1 MKIQLLSYRNGFDK
15 YSVVHSN
22 IGAPH
27 TFDSFDVNI
36 IDLNDK
42 NIFVNKDND
51 QRNIN
56 KKVEV
61 QQLKK
66 LIESSSRSISIVILP
81 QNMNYDYSWGYV
93 SNGRGGGNGYK
104 KCCQLSN
111 MLSGLEEILQ
121 MTIIPQGIKFKLC
134 YEIST
139 TKCGTSALKSDFC
152 FDEKSIQCPYDYDFA
167 TRANDSDKPTTMH
180 FNNTYITTLDILNSP
195 EVLMNYL
202 EYLKILDIE
211 REAEPEWV
219 REIIFGDDKEQ
230 HDKIIEQKEAIANA
244 EEIIKRANN
253 KLEEN
258 SRYKSILYTNGE
270 QLVEVVFDILESF
283 FSYSL
288 SEFKDEKK
296 EDFLIKLDSVTF
308 IGEIKGITSNVKS
321 EHVSQLDVHFQG
333 YQDKLQ
339 ENNCVENVKALLI
352 INPFRN
358 KRPIEREPIHEIQE
372 NLAKRNGSLIITTDN
387 LLKLYDAFIN
397 GAIDGDTIKREF
409 ISQTGILS
417 MGFIS

>member
-1 MKIQLLSYRNGFDK
+1 MIIHG
-15 YSVVHSN
+15 
-22 IGAPH
+22 
-27 TFDSFDVNI
+27 DSF
-36 IDLNDK
+36 
-42 NIFVNKDND
+42 
-51 QRNIN
+51 RM
-56 KKVEV
+56 E
-61 QQLKK
+61 
-66 LIESSSRSISIVILP
+66 E
-81 QNMNYDYSWGYV
+81 
-93 SNGRGGGNGYK
+93 GGGSGYRE
-104 KCCQLSN
+104 CCLLSN
-111 MLSGLEEILQ
+111 MLSSLEGILQ
-121 MTIIPQGIKFKLC
+121 MTIIPQGMKFKLC

-167 TRANDSDKPTTMH
+167 TRANDSDKPTTIH
-180 FNNTYITTLDILNSP
+180 FNNTYITTLDILNTP

-202 EYLKILDIE
+202 ESLKILDIE
-211 REAEPEWV
+211 RETEPEWV

-244 EEIIKRANN
+244 EEIIQEANN

-387 LLKLYDAFIN
+387 LLLKPPTFALLL
-397 GAIDGDTIKREF
+397 TVLPVHK
-409 ISQTGILS
+409 
-417 MGFIS
+417 

>member
-1 MKIQLLSYRNGFDK
+1 MSYRNGFDN
-15 YSVVHSN
+15 YSVTHN
-22 IGAPH
+22 DIDKPH

-42 NIFVNKDND
+42 NIFVNNDNS
-51 QRNIN
+51 QKSIN

-61 QQLKK
+61 QQLKR
-66 LIESSSRSISIVILP
+66 IMESSNRSISIIMLP
-81 QNMNYDYSWGYV
+81 QNMNYDYSWGFT
-93 SNGRGGGNGYK
+93 SIGIGSGKGYTK
-104 KCCQLSN
+104 RCQLSS
-111 MLSGLEEILQ
+111 MLSCLEEILQ

-139 TKCGTSALKSDFC
+139 TKCGKSALKSDFC
-152 FDEKSIQCPYDYDFA
+152 FDEKAIQCPHDYDFT
-167 TRANDSDKPTTMH
+167 TRANDSEKPTTVL
-180 FNNTYITTLDILNSP
+180 FNNTYITTLDILNTP

-202 EYLKILDIE
+202 ESLKILDSE
-211 REAEPEWV
+211 REIEPEWV
-219 REIIFGDDKEQ
+219 KEIVFCDDKEQ

-244 EEIIKRANN
+244 EEIIKMANN

-358 KRPIEREPIHEIQE
+358 KRPIEREPINEIQE

>member
-1 MKIQLLSYRNGFDK
+1 
-15 YSVVHSN
+15 
-22 IGAPH
+22 
-27 TFDSFDVNI
+27 
-36 IDLNDK
+36 
-42 NIFVNKDND
+42 
-51 QRNIN
+51 
-56 KKVEV
+56 
-61 QQLKK
+61 
-66 LIESSSRSISIVILP
+66 
-81 QNMNYDYSWGYV
+81 
-93 SNGRGGGNGYK
+93 
-104 KCCQLSN
+104 
-111 MLSGLEEILQ
+111 
-121 MTIIPQGIKFKLC
+121 MTIIPQGMKFKLC

-167 TRANDSDKPTTMH
+167 TRANDSDKPTTIH
-180 FNNTYITTLDILNSP
+180 FNNTYITTLDILNTP

-202 EYLKILDIE
+202 ESLKILDIE
-211 REAEPEWV
+211 RETEPEWV

-244 EEIIKRANN
+244 EEIIQEANN

-270 QLVEVVFDILESF
+270 QLVEVVFDILESL
-283 FSYSL
+283 FSYDL
-288 SEFKDEKK
+288 SEFQDEKK

-358 KRPIEREPIHEIQE
+358 KRLHIPLQR
-372 NLAKRNGSLIITTDN
+372 
-387 LLKLYDAFIN
+387 
-397 GAIDGDTIKREF
+397 
-409 ISQTGILS
+409 
-417 MGFIS
+417 